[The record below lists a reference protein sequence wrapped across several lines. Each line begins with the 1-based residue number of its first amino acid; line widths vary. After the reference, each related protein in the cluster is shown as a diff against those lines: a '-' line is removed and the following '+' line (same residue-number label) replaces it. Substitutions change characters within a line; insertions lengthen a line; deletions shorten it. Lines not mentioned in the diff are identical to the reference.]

1 MKNIIL
7 ALLFIVLLAGASFF
21 GYQYVTGDNNQRSA
35 TFVEQIKDM
44 NALATSQAFVKTVI
58 DEEDN
63 EVFGWDINLNLPGTE
78 RRVFMVVPGS
88 VLAGV
93 NMDQLSEEDVKVDEE
108 NKTVSLTLPR
118 ATLLQEPAIQMDE
131 VETFTTKGIFRSN
144 VDLEESVD
152 FVAAAQEKIE
162 KEAIEQGVLER
173 AETNAELALTEF
185 FEFTGYDANITF
197 E

>member
-1 MKNIIL
+1 MKNTIL